1 MLFPA
6 QKKGNDTFFIE
17 TYNEI
22 KTEVK
27 NIEFPFLRVL
37 LENIVDSG
45 HGEGVDDGSM
55 GNVVF
60 SGCRDK
66 QKESYYLNQGYEISD
81 SVNSKTKF
89 LIVKDKNS
97 QTTKTK
103 KAVALGVDIV
113 ALNDI

>member
-1 MLFPA
+1 M
-6 QKKGNDTFFIE
+6 
-17 TYNEI
+17 
-22 KTEVK
+22 
-27 NIEFPFLRVL
+27 
-37 LENIVDSG
+37 DSG
-45 HGEGVDDGSM
+45 HGGGVGGGLGDGGGGSM

-81 SVNSKTKF
+81 SVNSKTKL
-89 LIVKDKNS
+89 LIVKDKNV